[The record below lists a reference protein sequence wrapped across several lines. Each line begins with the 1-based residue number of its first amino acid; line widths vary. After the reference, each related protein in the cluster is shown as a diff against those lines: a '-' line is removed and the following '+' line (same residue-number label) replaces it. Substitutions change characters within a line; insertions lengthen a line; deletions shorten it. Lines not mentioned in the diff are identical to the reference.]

1 LSKPTTRLVR
11 SISRILSKA
20 VTIEI
25 AWSIP
30 LIALGTEGKRTLSS
44 EVAVFQS
51 PQLAAVRLNKE
62 EETAAVGEFV
72 GLRLWLRVLN
82 VKVGKAHWGN
92 RSGAFLDRPRFYP
105 HLGAMQRAAM
115 RRYAHINHHKPLISV
130 AV

>member
-1 LSKPTTRLVR
+1 
-11 SISRILSKA
+11 

-30 LIALGTEGKRTLSS
+30 LIALGAEGKRTLSS

-51 PQLAAVRLNKE
+51 PQLAAVRLNK
-62 EETAAVGEFV
+62 GRDRR
-72 GLRLWLRVLN
+72 LRLWLRVLN

-92 RSGAFLDRPRFYP
+92 RSGAFSDRPRFYP
-105 HLGAMQRAAM
+105 HPGAMQRAAM